1 MTTGEDDAAASFVP
15 HRPRL
20 VALAYRML
28 GSVADAEDVVQ
39 DAYLRWHAA
48 DRAAVVHPGGFLAK
62 IVTRLCLDRLK
73 AARAQR
79 ERYVGTW
86 LPEPVIDEPPPAP
99 DTATE
104 IAGDLT
110 NALVLVLDRLSPL
123 ERAAFLLHDVFG
135 MDFADVG
142 EVLERNESTCR
153 QLASR
158 ARDHVHQEKPR
169 FAAPR
174 DHAERLASAF
184 FAAAAVGDV
193 AGLTRV
199 LAEDAVFYSDGGGK
213 RRAALNPIYGRDK
226 VIRFVLGV
234 MGKRDIPPSL
244 TPAWINGMPGLVA
257 RGPDGV
263 ETLAVEIHGEHI
275 AAIYAV
281 RNPDKLHH
289 LA

>member
-1 MTTGEDDAAASFVP
+1 MTEDAAASFVP

-20 VALAYRML
+20 IGLAYRML
-28 GSVADAEDVVQ
+28 GSMSDAEDVVQ
-39 DAYLRWHAA
+39 DAYLRWHGA

-62 IVTRLCLDRLK
+62 IVARLCLDRLK
-73 AARAQR
+73 AARTQR
-79 ERYVGTW
+79 EQYVGTW
-86 LPEPVIDEPPPAP
+86 LPEPVIDDPALAP
-99 DTATE
+99 DTAAE
-104 IAGDLT
+104 LAGDLS

-135 MDFADVG
+135 MEFADVG
-142 EVLERNESTCR
+142 EVLGRNESTCR
-153 QLASR
+153 QLATR
-158 ARDHVHQEKPR
+158 ARDHVQQERSR
-169 FAAPR
+169 FTAPR

-184 FAAAAVGDV
+184 FAAALVGDV
-193 AGLTRV
+193 DGLSKV

-213 RRAALNPIYGRDK
+213 RRAALRPIYGRDK
-226 VIRFVLGV
+226 VIRFVIGV
-234 MGKRDIPPSL
+234 MGKRDIPPTI

-257 RGPDGV
+257 RSPDGV
-263 ETLAVEIHGEHI
+263 ETIAVEVHGQQI

>member
-1 MTTGEDDAAASFVP
+1 MSDEDAAASFVP

-20 VALAYRML
+20 VGLAYRML
-28 GSVADAEDVVQ
+28 GSMSDAEDVVQ

-48 DRAAVVHPGGFLAK
+48 DRAAVVHTGGFLAK

-79 ERYVGTW
+79 EHYVGTW
-86 LPEPVIDEPPPAP
+86 LPEPVLDDAAAAP

-104 IAGDLT
+104 LAGDLA

-142 EVLERNESTCR
+142 EVLDRNESTVR

-158 ARDHVHQEKPR
+158 ARDHVQEEKPR

-184 FAAAAVGDV
+184 FVAATAGDV
-193 AGLTRV
+193 EGLTKV
-199 LAEDAVFYSDGGGK
+199 LAQDAVFYSDGGGK
-213 RRAALNPIYGRDK
+213 RKAAINPIYGRDK

-234 MGKRDIPPSL
+234 MSKRDIPPSI

-263 ETLAVEIHGEHI
+263 ETLAVEVHGQHI